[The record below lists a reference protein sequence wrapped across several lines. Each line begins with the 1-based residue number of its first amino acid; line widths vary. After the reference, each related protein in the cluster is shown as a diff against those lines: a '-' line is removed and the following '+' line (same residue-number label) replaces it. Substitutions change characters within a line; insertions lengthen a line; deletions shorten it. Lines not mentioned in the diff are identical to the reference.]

1 MRFITHTFLMALAVC
16 ALAGALA
23 ASAPGARA
31 DERELPETRLRIVGG
46 LAGVNL
52 YTRHEVP
59 FWTRRVAQVS
69 DGRITAEISAF
80 DQSGIR
86 GQEMLRLLN
95 LGVIQFGTVL
105 LSLATEDPELA
116 AMDLPLVS
124 PDSAALRKA
133 VAAYRPE
140 VRRFLRE
147 RYGLELLAVYS
158 YPAQVIYCRQPFQGL
173 DDLKSRRIRTSGVAQ
188 AELIEALG
196 AIPVVTPF
204 AEVVPAI
211 QRNVVDCAITGTMS
225 GNSIGLHEVTSHV
238 HEMAINWGV
247 SVFAANG
254 WAWEALAPPV
264 RALLTKEI
272 AGLEADVWAAAER
285 ETGEGLV
292 CNAGQPGCV
301 NGRRGRMTRVPL
313 SPQDAG
319 RLRSL
324 IATAILPGW
333 LARCGNACAD
343 AWDGSVGPLLSIP
356 APRE

>member
-1 MRFITHTFLMALAVC
+1 MRFLLHTFLMIVPAFV
-16 ALAGALA
+16 LAGWT
-23 ASAPGARA
+23 PGARA
-31 DERELPETRLRIVGG
+31 NGDELPETKLRIVGS
-46 LAGVNL
+46 LAGINL
-52 YTRHEVP
+52 YNRLEAP
-59 FWTRRVAQVS
+59 FWTQRIARASGGRV
-69 DGRITAEISAF
+69 TAEISAF

-105 LSLATEDPELA
+105 LSLATEDPELN

-124 PDSAALRKA
+124 PDFASLRKA

-140 VRRFLRE
+140 VRRFLRD
-147 RYGLELLAVYS
+147 RYGLELLAIYS
-158 YPAQVIYCRQPFQGL
+158 YPAQVIYCRQPFRGL
-173 DDLKSRRIRTSGVAQ
+173 DDLKTRRIRTSGVAQ
-188 AELIEALG
+188 AELVEALG
-196 AIPVVTPF
+196 AIPVVIPF
-204 AEVVPAI
+204 AEVVTAV

-225 GNSIGLHEVTSHV
+225 GNSIGLHDVTTHV

-247 SVFAANG
+247 SIFAANG
-254 WAWEALAPPV
+254 WAWQALPPPV
-264 RALLTKEI
+264 RAFLQKEI
-272 AGLEADVWAAAER
+272 AGLEAEVWGVAER

-324 IATAILPGW
+324 VATAILPGW
-333 LARCGNACAD
+333 LARCGNACAQ
-343 AWDGSVGPLLSIP
+343 AWNGSVGPLLSIP

>member
-1 MRFITHTFLMALAVC
+1 MLSVLVALALLGV
-16 ALAGALA
+16 
-23 ASAPGARA
+23 APGVRA
-31 DERELPETRLRIVGG
+31 EDIDIPETRLRIVGG
-46 LAGVNL
+46 LGGINL
-52 YTRHEVP
+52 YTRHEAP
-59 FWTRRVAQVS
+59 FWTQRVKQAS
-69 DGRITAEISAF
+69 GGRITAEIAAF

-105 LSLATEDPELA
+105 LSLATEDPELT

-124 PDSAALRKA
+124 PDFTSLRKV

-147 RYGLELLAVYS
+147 RYGLELLAVYT
-158 YPAQVIYCRQPFQGL
+158 YPAQVIYCRQAFQGL
-173 DDLKSRRIRTSGVAQ
+173 GDLKGRRIRTSGVAQ
-188 AELIEALG
+188 AELVGALG

-238 HEMAINWGV
+238 HDMAINWGV

-254 WAWEALAPPV
+254 WAWDALAPSV
-264 RALLTKEI
+264 RGLLQREI
-272 AGLEADVWAAAER
+272 ATLEAEIWEAAER
-285 ETGEGLV
+285 ETGEGLF

-301 NGRRGRMTRVPL
+301 KGRPGRMTRVAL

-324 IATAILPGW
+324 IAKAILPGW
-333 LARCGNACAD
+333 LARCGNGCAD
-343 AWDGSVGPLLSIP
+343 AWDGSIGPLLSIP